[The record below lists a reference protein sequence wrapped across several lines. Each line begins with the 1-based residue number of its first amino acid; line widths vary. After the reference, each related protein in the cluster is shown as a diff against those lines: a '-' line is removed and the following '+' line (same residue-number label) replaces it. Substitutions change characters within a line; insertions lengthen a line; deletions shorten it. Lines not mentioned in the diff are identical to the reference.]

1 MPNRHCKLKA
11 LRASEKR
18 RVRNLRVKR
27 HVKKVIKGY
36 LKAIANKD
44 LETAKQMLPIVFSV
58 LDKAAKYGVIKKNTA
73 SRKKSRLSK
82 KLVAISV

>member
-11 LRASEKR
+11 LRSSEKR
-18 RVRNLRVKR
+18 RIRNLRVKR
-27 HVKKVIKGY
+27 HIKKIVKAY
-36 LKAIANKD
+36 LKAINAKD
-44 LETAKQMLPIVFSV
+44 VETARQMLPTVFSV

-82 KLVAISV
+82 KLLLLG

>member
-1 MPNRHCKLKA
+1 VPNRHCKLKA

-27 HVKKVIKGY
+27 HVKKVIKTY

-44 LETAKQMLPIVFSV
+44 LETAKQMLPTVFSV